1 MSLPTSD
8 AAKWVATLMRR
19 RLTTHWSVKE
29 VRQFRILVKQ
39 RCFDNAEDLALMEAY
54 YKAER
59 KKGENG
65 CYRRDLYT
73 LINNFQSELDRATAW
88 REQHPLKQPPRKII
102 PLPPLPSN
110 EPMPLFTPDEL
121 EGIQKFQQ
129 QFSEFKKV
137 RQIMGK

>member
-19 RLTTHWSVKE
+19 RLTTHWSAKE
-29 VRQFRILVKQ
+29 VRQFRILAKQ

-65 CYRRDLYT
+65 CHRRDLYT
-73 LINNFQSELDRATAW
+73 FLNNVQGELDRATLW

-102 PLPPLPSN
+102 PLPPRN
-110 EPMPLFTPDEL
+110 DEPMPLFTPDEL

-129 QFSEFKKV
+129 QFAAFKTV
-137 RQIMGK
+137 RKAMGK